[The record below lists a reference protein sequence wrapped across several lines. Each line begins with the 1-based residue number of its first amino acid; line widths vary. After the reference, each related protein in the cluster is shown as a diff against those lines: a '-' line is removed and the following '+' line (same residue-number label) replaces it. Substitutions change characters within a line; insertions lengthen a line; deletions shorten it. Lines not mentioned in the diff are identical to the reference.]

1 MSGERPVWWVLW
13 IEHRPTGNQQDLAVE
28 ARDAATAVKLVT
40 QIIGEDWEWY
50 PASGVEPLN
59 GH

>member
-1 MSGERPVWWVLW
+1 MSGEAIWWVLW

-28 ARDAATAVKLVT
+28 AKDAATAVKLVT
-40 QIIGEDWEWY
+40 QIIGEDWDWA
-50 PASGVEPLN
+50 PAPGVEPLN